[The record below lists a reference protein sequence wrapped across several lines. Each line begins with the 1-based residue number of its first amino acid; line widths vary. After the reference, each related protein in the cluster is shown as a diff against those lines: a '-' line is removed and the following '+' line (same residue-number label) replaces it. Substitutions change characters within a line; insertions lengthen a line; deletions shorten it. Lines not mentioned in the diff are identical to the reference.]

1 MATAR
6 LILSLLTIGLSRARV
21 EESPRRVL
29 SQNQS
34 QVFVNLARLPIATP
48 ACSAARWGRVLEL
61 VHHLG
66 AAAHEISAK
75 FRDEGFWGVFGSQ
88 YHGAKVNFMWNAICN
103 DEQLANKSSL
113 QVCEIG
119 FNAGQSAVLF
129 LESGRETRVLSF
141 DLGDY
146 PWNKKQAST
155 VKAAYG
161 ERFDIIFGNSL
172 ETVQNFV
179 AKNKDFKCDVAF
191 IDGAKTR
198 QIRNQDLK
206 NIRRLSTVGDTLLLF
221 DEATTMECMNQGDCQ
236 STRQNHYSWGGA
248 TLAYYDAVSS
258 GLMKILD
265 CAWPVG
271 MEGADG
277 VCKARYAK

>member
-1 MATAR
+1 M
-6 LILSLLTIGLSRARV
+6 
-21 EESPRRVL
+21 
-29 SQNQS
+29 
-34 QVFVNLARLPIATP
+34 
-48 ACSAARWGRVLEL
+48 
-61 VHHLG
+61 
-66 AAAHEISAK
+66 
-75 FRDEGFWGVFGSQ
+75 
-88 YHGAKVNFMWNAICN
+88 
-103 DEQLANKSSL
+103 
-113 QVCEIG
+113 
-119 FNAGQSAVLF
+119 LF

-236 STRQNHYSWGGA
+236 STRQNHNSWGGA